1 MTTTIQ
7 KEAFSSELAKEILPL
22 AQSCWQESTLN
33 KGETCSYHGERDFQI
48 EPNLEVYE
56 RFSAA
61 ECLVIFTIREEAILK
76 GYVIVFIYRS
86 WHQQNILC
94 ASVDSMYVQ
103 PSHRSFSPVMT
114 ERLEQDL
121 KYFGVQI
128 IGWVTHINGPV
139 YEFLKSMGYVGDDMV
154 MEKRL
159 K

>member
-1 MTTTIQ
+1 MTTSIQ
-7 KEAFSSELAKEILPL
+7 KEVFSTELAKEILPL
-22 AQSCWQESTLN
+22 AQNCWQESTFN

-56 RFSAA
+56 SFSAA
-61 ECLVIFTIREEAILK
+61 ESLVIFTIREDAILK
-76 GYVIVFIYRS
+76 GYVIVFMYRS
-86 WHQQNILC
+86 WHHKNILC

-103 PSHRSFSPVMT
+103 PSHRSFSPLMT
-114 ERLEQDL
+114 EKLEKEL
-121 KYFGVQI
+121 KSLEVQI
-128 IGWVTHINGPV
+128 IGWATHINGPV